1 MTEGKNKM
9 ERPDARKEP
18 MSAVGDYIEMLEKK
32 VVELGNAYKEISSEL
47 EVCKRQVY
55 VSKEKE
61 RLTNLWARG
70 EIEN

>member
-1 MTEGKNKM
+1 M
-9 ERPDARKEP
+9 ERPDPRKAP
-18 MSAVGDYIEMLEKK
+18 MSIVGDYIEMLEKK

-47 EVCKRQVY
+47 EVCKRQIHVT
-55 VSKEKE
+55 KEKE

>member
-1 MTEGKNKM
+1 MRK
-9 ERPDARKEP
+9 PDARKSEL
-18 MSAVGDYIEMLEKK
+18 SAVGDYIEMLEKK

-47 EVCKRQVY
+47 EICKRQVY
-55 VSKEKE
+55 VSQEKE

>member
-1 MTEGKNKM
+1 M
-9 ERPDARKEP
+9 ERPDARKAP
-18 MSAVGDYIEMLEKK
+18 MSVVGDYIDMLEKK

-55 VSKEKE
+55 VSQEKE

>member
-1 MTEGKNKM
+1 
-9 ERPDARKEP
+9 
-18 MSAVGDYIEMLEKK
+18 MLEKK

-70 EIEN
+70 EMEN

>member
-1 MTEGKNKM
+1 MRK
-9 ERPDARKEP
+9 PDARKSKLSE
-18 MSAVGDYIEMLEKK
+18 VGDYIEMLENK

-55 VSKEKE
+55 VSQEKE

>member
-1 MTEGKNKM
+1 M
-9 ERPDARKEP
+9 ERPDPRKAH
-18 MSAVGDYIEMLEKK
+18 MSIVGDYIEMLEKK

-47 EVCKRQVY
+47 EVCKRQIHVT
-55 VSKEKE
+55 KEKE